1 MGKSVPTLVT
11 HLTSTCSPL
20 AICTHVS
27 PTRKSTTRAASGFRG
42 FGVFWLLL
50 HPCKTDSHSL
60 PCSLSKPPRNLQSNP
75 TPETL
80 RAQTLA
86 LALPCSLRKPP
97 RNLQSNPN
105 PEALQ
110 THSRTKAPRERCTQ
124 SLTNASNTHNAN
136 KHQANQGP
144 LSSSTPWASEA
155 SLLHLSLPK
164 RSRCTR
170 SDCSDATPSQTGTA
184 LPPCVLKLR
193 RRNLKGVY
201 SKLFTDSKD
210 LRS

>member
-27 PTRKSTTRAASGFRG
+27 PTRKSATRAASGFRG

-80 RAQTLA
+80 
-86 LALPCSLRKPP
+86 
-97 RNLQSNPN
+97 
-105 PEALQ
+105 Q
-110 THSRTKAPRERCTQ
+110 THSRTKAPRERGTQ

-144 LSSSTPWASEA
+144 LSSSTPRASEA

>member
-27 PTRKSTTRAASGFRG
+27 PTRKSATRAASGFRG

-80 RAQTLA
+80 RTQTLA
-86 LALPCSLRKPP
+86 LALPCSLREPP
-97 RNLQSNPN
+97 RNLPNNPN

-110 THSRTKAPRERCTQ
+110 THSRTKAPRERCTH

-136 KHQANQGP
+136 KP
-144 LSSSTPWASEA
+144 
-155 SLLHLSLPK
+155 
-164 RSRCTR
+164 
-170 SDCSDATPSQTGTA
+170 PSQPRTA
-184 LPPCVLKLR
+184 FIIDPM
-193 RRNLKGVY
+193 G
-201 SKLFTDSKD
+201 
-210 LRS
+210 LRSILAPPLAP